1 MNSADNKQPAA
12 VRGGA
17 WFVTGTD
24 TEVGKTLVSAGLLWA
39 LAQRGCRCVG
49 MKPVAS
55 GCRATAAG
63 MRCNDAEILL
73 AHSSVSASYAD
84 VNPYG
89 YEPAVA
95 PHLAARAAGQPIELD
110 VIRMHFE
117 RLRATA
123 DWLVVEG
130 VGGWLVPLSD
140 DSTVADLA
148 RLLGLPVLLVVGMR
162 LGCLNHALMTAT
174 AIERAGLELAG
185 WVANQIDAGMA
196 LFAENVAT
204 LKAHIN
210 APLVGVVPHL
220 AKATPAVA
228 AANLDLARL
237 GSSRRFR

>member
-1 MNSADNKQPAA
+1 MSPAHDKRHPT
-12 VRGGA
+12 VRGGG
-17 WFVTGTD
+17 WFITGTD
-24 TEVGKTLVSAGLLWA
+24 TGVGKTLVSASLLRV
-39 LAQRGCRCVG
+39 LAQSGRRCVG

-55 GCRATAAG
+55 GCKAAAAG
-63 MRCNDAEILL
+63 LRCDDAEILL

-84 VNPYG
+84 VSPYR

-95 PHLAARAAGQPIELD
+95 PHLAARAAGQPILLNS
-110 VIRMHFE
+110 IRLHFE
-117 RLRATA
+117 RLCAVA

-162 LGCLNHALMTAT
+162 LGCLNHALMTAA

-196 LFAENVAT
+196 MFDENVET
-204 LKAHIN
+204 LKMRVS
-210 APLVGVVPHL
+210 APLVGVIPRL
-220 AKATPAVA
+220 AEPTPGVA
-228 AANLDLARL
+228 ASNLDLERL
-237 GSSRRFR
+237 ATS

>member
-1 MNSADNKQPAA
+1 MNLADSKRHPA
-12 VRGGA
+12 VRGGGL
-17 WFVTGTD
+17 FVTGTD
-24 TEVGKTLVSAGLLWA
+24 TEVGKTLVSASLLWA
-39 LAQRGCRCVG
+39 LAQTGRRCVG

-63 MRCNDAEILL
+63 MRCNDADVLL

-95 PHLAARAAGQPIELD
+95 PHLAARAAGQTIELD
-110 VIRMHFE
+110 VIHRHFE
-117 RLRATA
+117 RLCATA

-140 DSTVADLA
+140 DTTVANLA
-148 RLLGLPVLLVVGMR
+148 QLLGLPVLLVVGMR

-174 AIERAGLELAG
+174 AIERTDLELAG

-196 LFAENVAT
+196 LFGENVAT
-204 LKAHIN
+204 LKARID

-220 AKATPAVA
+220 ADITPRVA
-228 AANLDLARL
+228 AANLDLAKLR
-237 GSSRRFR
+237 SFR

>member
-1 MNSADNKQPAA
+1 VSSADNKRHPA

-24 TEVGKTLVSAGLLWA
+24 TAVGKTLVSASLLWA

-63 MRCNDAEILL
+63 MRSGDAEILL
-73 AHSSVSASYAD
+73 AHSSVSASYTD

-95 PHLAARAAGQPIELD
+95 PHLAARAAGQRIELD
-110 VIRMHFE
+110 VIRAHFE
-117 RLRATA
+117 QLCGTA

-130 VGGWLVPLSD
+130 VGGWLVLLND
-140 DSTVADLA
+140 DRTVADLA

-174 AIERAGLELAG
+174 AIERTGLELAG

-196 LFAENVAT
+196 LFEENVAT

-220 AKATPAVA
+220 SEATPAVA
-228 AANLDLARL
+228 ATHLDLVEL
-237 GSSRRFR
+237 CSSR